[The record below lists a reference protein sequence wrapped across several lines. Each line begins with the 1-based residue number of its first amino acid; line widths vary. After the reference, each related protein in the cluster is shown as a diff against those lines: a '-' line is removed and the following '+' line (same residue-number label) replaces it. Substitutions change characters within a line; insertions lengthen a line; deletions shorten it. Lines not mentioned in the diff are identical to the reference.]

1 MEKYDFPSF
10 ISVCAFCKDEGES
23 FISTSA
29 PRLFKWVS
37 VKTKKG
43 IQCAVSV
50 SHLIICVRYFSFE
63 QWVMSWCH
71 VHLDVCIVLGA
82 YYHVNELTAAIYSK
96 HKEHTNRQVE
106 HHIHIMTWKHLS
118 SLLVN
123 NFISIASE
131 ASIYLLLLTIFHLFL
146 ILHHPILILFL
157 IADLVSSPSS
167 LLWCSSPS
175 SSSFFYSSVNL
186 RNRRCFRAYIDIIVY
201 SQNKR

>member
-1 MEKYDFPSF
+1 MCRFGEPSHYMCEIF
-10 ISVCAFCKDEGES
+10 QF
-23 FISTSA
+23 
-29 PRLFKWVS
+29 W
-37 VKTKKG
+37 
-43 IQCAVSV
+43 AVS
-50 SHLIICVRYFSFE
+50 
-63 QWVMSWCH
+63 
-71 VHLDVCIVLGA
+71 
-82 YYHVNELTAAIYSK
+82 NELMPRTFRCLYCSRSLLSCERTNSSHIFK
-96 HKEHTNRQVE
+96 TQGTHTNRQVE

-131 ASIYLLLLTIFHLFL
+131 ASIYLLLLTIFLLFL

-175 SSSFFYSSVNL
+175 SSSFFYSSVNF